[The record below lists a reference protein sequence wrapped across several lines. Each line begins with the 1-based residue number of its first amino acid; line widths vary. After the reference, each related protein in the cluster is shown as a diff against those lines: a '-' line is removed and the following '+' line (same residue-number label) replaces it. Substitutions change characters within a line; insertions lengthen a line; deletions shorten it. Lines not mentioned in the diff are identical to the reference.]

1 MVNVVVGGYL
11 STQYHI
17 YSWIYE
23 YLLVSKTCIVYS
35 SIYIYLLDT
44 EIVLDIQLEIF
55 LDVFLQTSCD
65 LFIYI
70 SIGYLSS
77 YLSIYDISRNGLYTY
92 IYIYIHIQS
101 IAHMCVVPY
110 FRRYLST
117 NLLII
122 YHDLSIYLL
131 IHLFTMPH
139 IPEHMID
146 WQSLERT

>member
-70 SIGYLSS
+70 SIGYLCS

-92 IYIYIHIQS
+92 IYTYTYRVSRICVQSHILEGIYLPTCLSS
-101 IAHMCVVPY
+101 IMI
-110 FRRYLST
+110 YLS
-117 NLLII
+117 ICS
-122 YHDLSIYLL
+122 SICLQC
-131 IHLFTMPH
+131 HTFRNT
-139 IPEHMID
+139 
-146 WQSLERT
+146 